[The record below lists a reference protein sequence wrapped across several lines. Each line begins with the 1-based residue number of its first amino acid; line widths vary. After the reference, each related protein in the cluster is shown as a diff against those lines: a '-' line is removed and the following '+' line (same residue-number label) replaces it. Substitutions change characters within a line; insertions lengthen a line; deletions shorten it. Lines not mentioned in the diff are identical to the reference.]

1 MSMIATLTTKKKK
14 RKDCIVLC
22 HHDLSDDSMP
32 RLLVMKTLVL
42 HTGAVDDWFQAEVRE
57 TGLSTLRDA
66 PH

>member
-1 MSMIATLTTKKKK
+1 
-14 RKDCIVLC
+14 VLC